1 MGLDLLSHPLT
12 SCVAVTDATSTP
24 ETVTE
29 GSTAMSSEPNDT
41 TRPAVTEREDE
52 SFPQFEPNHP
62 VVNDLPMATPSIIP
76 APLVSQDKHT
86 PSSSGVSPT
95 TPRKQSRKSG
105 RRSSQRSKG
114 PAGFASA
121 DDLMHRLFVAISGVA
136 DQLQTNHAKDLR
148 VILKHVFA
156 VCQSEPEPLDA
167 DTARDKMDN
176 DQEGGH
182 EFMMESSPI
191 SPLSAAE
198 GVHNLH
204 DIGSPNWVYSY
215 HYPIMTIL
223 CLCPGQV

>member
-1 MGLDLLSHPLT
+1 MGLDLVSHPLN
-12 SCVAVTDATSTP
+12 SYVAVTAAMSTQ
-24 ETVTE
+24 ETASE
-29 GSTAMSSEPNDT
+29 GSTAMSSDLPGFELNEST
-41 TRPAVTEREDE
+41 GPAVMEREDE
-52 SFPQFEPNHP
+52 SFPQFEPSHP

-76 APLVSQDKHT
+76 GPLVAQEKHT
-86 PSSSGVSPT
+86 PPSSGVSPT

-156 VCQSEPEPLDA
+156 VCQSDPEPLET
-167 DTARDKMDN
+167 DTAGDKMD
-176 DQEGGH
+176 DRESGH

-198 GVHNLH
+198 GV
-204 DIGSPNWVYSY
+204 
-215 HYPIMTIL
+215 
-223 CLCPGQV
+223 Q